1 MPPKKAKKT
10 KEKPP
15 EEDSPELILQEK
27 LLKVTIENEALQ
39 RELETKN
46 EINGRL
52 RLQIQDQKQRINYLE
67 LQIEMR
73 AQDRL
78 DLTSDMSRQYKT
90 MQSELI
96 SEVNRLESVSYEL
109 HTKLAQLQTA
119 FTEAKKNHEEGKR
132 STYNTSEIQ
141 QKEANLEEQQ
151 MKMTY
156 MTNEFENMLSETL
169 NKITR
174 KLDLVS
180 NRWKE
185 NDETSLAESSSRK
198 LEDFQLTRL
207 ALGSK

>member
-119 FTEAKKNHEEGKR
+119 FTEAKKNHEE
-132 STYNTSEIQ
+132 EIQ